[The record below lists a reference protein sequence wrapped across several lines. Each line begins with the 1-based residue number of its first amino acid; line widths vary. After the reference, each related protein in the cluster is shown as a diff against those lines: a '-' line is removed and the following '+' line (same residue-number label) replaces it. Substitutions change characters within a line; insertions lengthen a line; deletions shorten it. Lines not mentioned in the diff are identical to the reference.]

1 MSFLNLLFAVC
12 HEANSVEPNT
22 NIQTEAYILFCFYS
36 NLKPQWSKNKTFNKL
51 ILNPKFPKQIY
62 LYSAAAVTL
71 VAF

>member
-12 HEANSVEPNT
+12 HEANSVEPNK
-22 NIQTEAYILFCFYS
+22 NIHTEAYILFNFSS

-51 ILNPKFPKQIY
+51 ILNQVPKQIY
-62 LYSAAAVTL
+62 LYSAAAVTM